1 MEDYNIE
8 RTVERVKRVP
18 IFLKVLSAVIYLV
31 VTAFLIYG
39 LIGCL
44 DDKKVKVSLAFY
56 LTFSV
61 IIFGSIGNII
71 STIVSLAGLIISIIK
86 RKNGGSMAD
95 VIYFIVMVIL
105 PALTEIVI
113 ILITKGISKNY

>member
-18 IFLKVLSAVIYLV
+18 IFLKVLSAIIYLV

-71 STIVSLAGLIISIIK
+71 STIVSLVGLIISIIK